1 MHVDEHHDDC
11 RRASYK
17 RRKDT
22 DGVARLEFIRS
33 FDTCHLDDYKEEDYL
48 IEDGTVHVVYASG
61 SGPLYRLA
69 FVDFSTM
76 AGIILL
82 LKNRI
87 NGVSPTTEDVGF
99 QRTRLLKPPVTQHKH
114 PKMNDP
120 PRPLLIANVQLNVPA
135 QETTYYCRVVRL
147 PEHFSRK
154 HHVIQVIFI

>member
-1 MHVDEHHDDC
+1 MLLFYRLSFDCIIDLMFIKDAYVDGLGVMHVDEHHDDC
-11 RRASYK
+11 RRASYSK

-48 IEDGTVHVVYASG
+48 IEDGTIHVVYASG

-82 LKNRI
+82 SEK
-87 NGVSPTTEDVGF
+87 
-99 QRTRLLKPPVTQHKH
+99 
-114 PKMNDP
+114 
-120 PRPLLIANVQLNVPA
+120 
-135 QETTYYCRVVRL
+135 
-147 PEHFSRK
+147 
-154 HHVIQVIFI
+154 